1 MNIATIITI
10 SFGIAMDAFA
20 VSITSGVVLKKHFSI
35 KNILKIGIFF
45 TVFQALMPLIGWI
58 LGSRFSFYIKNVDHW
73 IAFTL
78 LLFIGIKMIYDSLTE
93 VEETRTIN
101 PLNNKVLLFLS
112 LATSIDA
119 LAVGVT
125 FAFLDV
131 SILFSII
138 SIGII
143 TFILSTLG
151 IIIGKISGER
161 LKKKAEL
168 FGGIVLALI
177 GIKILL
183 EHLNV
188 Y

>member
-1 MNIATIITI
+1 M
-10 SFGIAMDAFA
+10 
-20 VSITSGVVLKKHFSI
+20 
-35 KNILKIGIFF
+35 
-45 TVFQALMPLIGWI
+45 
-58 LGSRFSFYIKNVDHW
+58 FYICLIW
-73 IAFTL
+73 LGQFITL

>member
-10 SFGIAMDAFA
+10 SIGLAMDAFA
-20 VSITSGVVLKKHFSI
+20 VSITSGAVLKNRFTI
-35 KNILKIGIFF
+35 KNILKISIFF

-78 LLFIGIKMIYDSLTE
+78 LLLIGFKMIYDSFTGA
-93 VEETRTIN
+93 EENQSIN

-119 LAVGVT
+119 LVVGVT
-125 FAFLDV
+125 LAFLDV

-138 SIGII
+138 CIGII
-143 TFILSTLG
+143 TFTLSTIG
-151 IIIGKISGER
+151 IIIGKLSGDK

-183 EHLNV
+183 EHLYV
-188 Y
+188 

>member
-1 MNIATIITI
+1 MKLHQ
-10 SFGIAMDAFA
+10 GILSSKDKTRTQYPQK
-20 VSITSGVVLKKHFSI
+20 SWD
-35 KNILKIGIFF
+35 FF
-45 TVFQALMPLIGWI
+45 TPMIFLYSSNIMMLSFPNTGWM
-58 LGSRFSFYIKNVDHW
+58 LGSRFSSYIENVDHW

-78 LLFIGIKMIYDSLTE
+78 LLFIGIKMIFDSFTE
-93 VEETRTIN
+93 VEENQSIN
-101 PLNNKVLLFLS
+101 PLDHKVLLFLS

-183 EHLNV
+183 
-188 Y
+188 